1 MTRAVSGR
9 SRAVA
14 AALAAVVCL
23 AAASPSLAETRSL
36 KLYFIHTKERATITF
51 KKNGRYVPGGLKKL
65 NRFLRDWRQKESTKM
80 DPRLFDLLWE
90 VYQAS
95 GSRQHIHVVSA
106 FRSPKTN
113 AMLRK
118 RSRGVA
124 KNSQH
129 TLGKAIDFY
138 LPDVPVKKVRQ
149 IGMRFQVGG
158 VGYYPKS
165 GSPFVHLDVG
175 SVRSWPRM
183 NRKELTRLFP
193 KGKTLH
199 LPSDGKPLPG
209 YNQALA
215 DYKKRVSAN
224 SIQVAGKRLI
234 RRPTRDDD
242 RGSGGGNLLAGL
254 FGGGN
259 NKDEPK
265 ETQRTVVAAAS
276 ALPGVDAGDSLTPDL
291 AIVPTPAVR
300 PATPAQDVQIALA
313 SATARELS
321 PEAITAT
328 FRPRLPAATIPQDG
342 TGTLATASAGGDA
355 LPVPALRTGASDD
368 QGAVELTAN
377 EPTSSEVILA
387 SLLAEPTYA
396 ATGNPGLTR
405 QELGLQ
411 QGITAGEGG
420 TVTKLSYVPRPSKR
434 PDLASP
440 EAQALAAVVGEDV
453 PGGLSYETVA
463 GIPVPQPSPF
473 GSSAADEMVAL
484 PPVQVALAPPSGNTS
499 GARIDV
505 FAPNV
510 IPATSKRSRPTAND
524 AIGERPSAV
533 RTEPV
538 LTPTMITHNAFAVHS
553 VSGMDAP
560 VSAPQFVS
568 SHMRTAPETV
578 HVAGFST
585 ENRIASADRFT
596 GTAVN
601 FQAVARFEVHSR

>member
-1 MTRAVSGR
+1 MTRAVSTR
-9 SRAVA
+9 SR
-14 AALAAVVCL
+14 ALAAVLAALVCL
-23 AAASPSLAETRSL
+23 AAASPAFAETRSL

-65 NRFLRDWRQKESTKM
+65 NRFLRDWRQKEATKM

-95 GSRQHIHVVSA
+95 GSRDHIHVVSA
-106 FRSPKTN
+106 YRSPKTN

-124 KNSQH
+124 KKSQH
-129 TLGKAIDFY
+129 TLGKAVDFY

-149 IGMRFQVGG
+149 IGMKFQVGG

-183 NRKELTRLFP
+183 DRKELTSLFP

-199 LPSDGKPLPG
+199 LPRDGKPLPG

-215 DYKKRVSAN
+215 DYKKRVSSN
-224 SIQVAGKRLI
+224 SIQVAGKRSI
-234 RRPTRDDD
+234 RRPSRDNN
-242 RGSGGGNLLAGL
+242 SGGGNLLAGL

-259 NKDEPK
+259 KKEEPRQ
-265 ETQRTVVAAAS
+265 TRQTVVAAAS
-276 ALPGVDAGDSLTPDL
+276 APPGVEERDSLTPDL
-291 AIVPTPAVR
+291 AIVPTPRIR
-300 PATPAQDVQIALA
+300 PTAPVQDVQVALA
-313 SATARELS
+313 PASELS
-321 PEAITAT
+321 PEAITAA
-328 FRPRLPAATIPQDG
+328 FRPRLPAAAIPQDG
-342 TGTLATASAGGDA
+342 NVALASATTGADT
-355 LPVPALRTGASDD
+355 LPVPALRTGGSES
-368 QGAVELTAN
+368 QGGVELASTG
-377 EPTSSEVILA
+377 PTSSEVVLA

-411 QGITAGEGG
+411 QGIGTEEEG
-420 TVTKLSYVPRPSKR
+420 TVTKLAYVPRPSQR
-434 PDLASP
+434 PDLVSP
-440 EAQALAAVVGEDV
+440 ETQALAAAVGEDV
-453 PGGLSYETVA
+453 PGGLSYETVS
-463 GIPVPQPSPF
+463 GIPVPRPSPF
-473 GSSAADEMVAL
+473 GSSASDEMVAL
-484 PPVQVALAPPSGNTS
+484 APVQVALAPPSGNTS
-499 GARIDV
+499 GARVDV
-505 FAPNV
+505 FAP
-510 IPATSKRSRPTAND
+510 ALKQSAGKRSRPTIGD
-524 AIGERPSAV
+524 AIDARPSAV

-538 LTPTMITHNAFAVHS
+538 LTPTMITHTAFAAHS

-568 SHMRTAPETV
+568 SLMRTAPDMV
-578 HVAGFST
+578 HVDGFST
-585 ENRIASADRFT
+585 ENRIASADRFS

-601 FQAVARFEVHSR
+601 FQSVARFEVRGR